1 MPEALSGDP
10 GTPPFPV
17 LESKSPL
24 PPPTSIQ
31 VQQSTLDLLV
41 LETSLLRLGGAV
53 LSGVGCRVHRYRS
66 RPWGQVSKADLA
78 GASGKGRSQL
88 AQDKPP
94 ISTVSESGL
103 QAEKTWRAGGKG
115 LGGGGLGYLYPR
127 DGPSS
132 SLVSKR
138 RREAKSLPLPRLLL
152 NGFPIPQ
159 LKISFLGDF
168 HAHPRIAL
176 LLPSRTLHLPLFSL
190 LASVPDL
197 PGPTVSQTINTILN
211 GAKMNSEKVLI
222 KDCKP
227 PKMALGS
234 PPPKAQAMVIQPSV
248 LQVQALSLLM
258 PQRKCLAPGAWE
270 RASGTSRAHPHDVQG
285 GVGMLRPRGQ
295 WESPPYRFSPISS

>member
-1 MPEALSGDP
+1 MQPSGL
-10 GTPPFPV
+10 G
-17 LESKSPL
+17 
-24 PPPTSIQ
+24 
-31 VQQSTLDLLV
+31 LLV
-41 LETSLLRLGGAV
+41 LETSLLRPCGAV
-53 LSGVGCRVHRYRS
+53 LSGVGCRAHRYRS

-103 QAEKTWRAGGKG
+103 QAEKTWRAGGKR
-115 LGGGGLGYLYPR
+115 LGGGGLGYLCPR

-152 NGFPIPQ
+152 NGFSIPQ
-159 LKISFLGDF
+159 LKISFLRDF

-190 LASVPDL
+190 LASLPDL
-197 PGPTVSQTINTILN
+197 PGPTVSQTINSILN
-211 GAKMNSEKVLI
+211 GAKMNSEKILI

-248 LQVQALSLLM
+248 LQALSFLM

-270 RASGTSRAHPHDVQG
+270 RASGTSRAHLHNVLG